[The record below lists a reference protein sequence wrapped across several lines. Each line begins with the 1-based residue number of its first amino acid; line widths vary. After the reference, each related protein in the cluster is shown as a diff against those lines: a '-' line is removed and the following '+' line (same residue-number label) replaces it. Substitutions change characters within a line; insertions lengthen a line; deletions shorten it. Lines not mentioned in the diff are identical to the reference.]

1 MYQQHDLRSKL
12 FNIYQNLDYEYFTTR
27 NSSEYIHNIQTLTAQ
42 FTNNIVISGLKGI
55 SELFV
60 TFIIISFLL
69 FVNTQ
74 LFIVLLV
81 LMLIFILLYDRAFK
95 KKLSGYGQLSNECS
109 DNMIRCLNETVL
121 GFKELRILKCL
132 DFFKSKMLM
141 YSQKYGKAYAVG
153 IIAGNIPR
161 YLFELILFLFLIV
174 CVVYSV
180 MLGDSVSKL
189 LPDLAVFCIAAVRL
203 VPAGNVLSRS
213 LVQLRFSNDCVSRLY
228 QDLNVKIYS
237 QNDAKNKDFSHQ
249 FTFLSLELRNLT
261 FKYKKSSSPTLKN
274 VNLMIK
280 KGVSI
285 GIIGKSGSGKST
297 LVDLMLGLL
306 KPTEGS
312 IYLNQQKAG
321 VDYLL
326 NDIVGY
332 LPQNLFLSDDTIKNN
347 IALGKNSDE
356 IDLNKIDMCL
366 RKSNL
371 HDYVESLE
379 NGVESIVGQNGINL
393 SGGQRQRIVLARA
406 FYFDKPVL
414 ILDESTSALDESTEN
429 LIINELLNSNTT
441 TTIIIISHR
450 LSAISDCDFVYEVEN
465 NTVELMQLK
474 S

>member
-1 MYQQHDLRSKL
+1 MYQQHNLRSKL

-55 SELFV
+55 SEIFI

-69 FVNTQ
+69 FVNLK
-74 LFIVLLV
+74 LFIVLLL
-81 LMLIFILLYDRAFK
+81 LMLIFILFYDRIFK

-109 DNMIRCLNETVL
+109 DNMIKCLNETVL

-141 YSQKYGKAYAVG
+141 YSQRYGKAYAVG

-174 CVVYSV
+174 CVIYSV
-180 MLGDSVSKL
+180 MSGDSVSKL

-213 LVQLRFSNDCVSRLY
+213 LVQLRFSKDCVSRLY
-228 QDLNVKIYS
+228 QDLNLKIHS
-237 QNDAKNKDFSHQ
+237 QSDGDSVNKKFSHQ
-249 FTFLSLELRNLT
+249 FSFISLELRNVT

-274 VNLMIK
+274 VNLTIK

-297 LVDLMLGLL
+297 LVDIILGLL

-312 IYLNQQKAG
+312 IYLNQQKAV
-321 VDYLL
+321 VDDLL
-326 NDIVGY
+326 NNVVGY
-332 LPQNLFLSDDTIKNN
+332 LPQSLFLSDDTIKNN
-347 IALGKNSDE
+347 IALGKNNDE
-356 IDLNKIDMCL
+356 IDLNKLDLCL
-366 RKSNL
+366 RKANL
-371 HDYVESLE
+371 YNFVQSQE

-450 LSAISDCDFVYEVEN
+450 LSAISDCDFIYEVEN
-465 NTVELMQLK
+465 NTVK
-474 S
+474 II